1 VKPTTPPSPYERIY
15 CDQQDASFI
24 RRHTGTRLPLLIKP
38 FTYCFLKMAPTRTQ
52 SPYTRVHERSAN
64 NLDRART
71 AAASS
76 REYNSDLTRAEMT
89 RIFGERSGG
98 QVPYPWQL
106 DVSEAFLLGLNC
118 VVIAGTG
125 AGKTTPFLL
134 PLLVEKNKKIII
146 ISPLKALQ
154 RDQVRLFFLFS
165 HPII

>member
-1 VKPTTPPSPYERIY
+1 M
-15 CDQQDASFI
+15 
-24 RRHTGTRLPLLIKP
+24 RLPLLIKL

-52 SPYTRVHERSAN
+52 SPYTCIHERSAS
-64 NLDRART
+64 NLDQART

-76 REYNSDLTRAEMT
+76 REYNSDHTRAEMM

-106 DVSEAFLLGLNC
+106 HVSEAFLLGLNC

-146 ISPLKALQ
+146 ISLLKALQ
-154 RDQVRLFFLFS
+154 DRKS
-165 HPII
+165 T